1 MKDQNIYDNDDF
13 FDQYMALR
21 ESEDNLND
29 LLEQPAMKK
38 LLPDLAEKS
47 VIDLGCGYG
56 HNCLDFVKRGAKRVV
71 GIDIS
76 SNMIELAKKES
87 VSEEIEYING
97 SMTELNKL
105 TETFDF
111 AYSSLAFH
119 YIEDFDAL
127 ARDIYSILNK
137 GGYLLFS
144 QEHPIVTATI
154 DGKGH
159 FNYDENGNRTSY
171 TMSNYGQEGKR
182 EITWYV
188 NGVIKYHRPFGRLIT
203 ALANAG
209 FVIDTVLEPMPEP
222 WAIEK
227 LPKLV
232 KEFIKPCFIIIKAK
246 KPD

>member
-13 FDQYMALR
+13 FDEYMALR

-38 LLPDLAEKS
+38 LIPSLNGKS

-56 HNCLDFVKRGAKRVV
+56 VNCVDFVSQGAKRVV

-76 SNMIELAKKES
+76 EKMLSLAKEKNSNEK
-87 VSEEIEYING
+87 IEYKQM
-97 SMTELNKL
+97 SMTEIGQIK
-105 TETFDF
+105 EAFDL

-119 YIEDFDAL
+119 YIEDFEAL
-127 ARDIYSILNK
+127 AKDIYGILNK

-159 FNYDENGNRTSY
+159 FNYDKDGNRTSY
-171 TMSNYGQEGKR
+171 TFSNYGEAGKR
-182 EITWYV
+182 EITWYID
-188 NGVIKYHRPFGRLIT
+188 GVIKYHRPFGKLIT

-246 KPD
+246 KPE

>member
-1 MKDQNIYDNDDF
+1 
-13 FDQYMALR
+13 
-21 ESEDNLND
+21 
-29 LLEQPAMKK
+29 
-38 LLPDLAEKS
+38 
-47 VIDLGCGYG
+47 
-56 HNCLDFVKRGAKRVV
+56 
-71 GIDIS
+71 
-76 SNMIELAKKES
+76 
-87 VSEEIEYING
+87 
-97 SMTELNKL
+97 MTELNKL
-105 TETFDF
+105 NETFDF

-119 YIEDFDAL
+119 YIEDFEKL
-127 ARDIYSILNK
+127 AKDIYSILNK

-188 NGVIKYHRPFGRLIT
+188 DGVIKYHRPFGKLIT

-246 KPD
+246 KPE